1 MVCGGNVYDALLV
14 QHDPNCSP
22 MECNCFYK
30 QCIEAE
36 CGVSFNPR
44 SLGPDGS
51 TTVFLSHYANSKCGG
66 NFTHAEVYH
75 TELCQH
81 DLAQLRSFKFTCVGG
96 KVMQTDYSDYN
107 CMEPLSNKTGVVRE
121 CYADGK
127 GGSFAYRCL
136 AGWSGAL

>member
-1 MVCGGNVYDALLV
+1 MTSRGLMELVGVVLVVLYMSSTTRAGMYDLSRHWANQMVCGGNVYDALLV

-66 NFTHAEVYH
+66 TDIP
-75 TELCQH
+75 LLIR
-81 DLAQLRSFKFTCVGG
+81 DLQGC
-96 KVMQTDYSDYN
+96 
-107 CMEPLSNKTGVVRE
+107 P
-121 CYADGK
+121 
-127 GGSFAYRCL
+127 
-136 AGWSGAL
+136 